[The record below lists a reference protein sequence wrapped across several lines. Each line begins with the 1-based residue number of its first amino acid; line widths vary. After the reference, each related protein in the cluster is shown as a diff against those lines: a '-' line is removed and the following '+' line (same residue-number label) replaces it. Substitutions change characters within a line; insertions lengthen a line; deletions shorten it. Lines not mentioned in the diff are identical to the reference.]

1 MEPAAMSIFSVQ
13 EPIGPEVFD
22 AGCISGERVV
32 EFKGA
37 WPGGGE
43 GEFMVGV
50 EGAGEGMAGAGNGG
64 SEEIGYRWIRLPESA

>member
-1 MEPAAMSIFSVQ
+1 MRIFSVQ

-22 AGCISGERVV
+22 AGFVSGEKFV
-32 EFKGA
+32 EFEGT

-43 GEFMVGV
+43 GVVMVGV
-50 EGAGEGMAGAGNGG
+50 EGAGEGMAGAGDGG